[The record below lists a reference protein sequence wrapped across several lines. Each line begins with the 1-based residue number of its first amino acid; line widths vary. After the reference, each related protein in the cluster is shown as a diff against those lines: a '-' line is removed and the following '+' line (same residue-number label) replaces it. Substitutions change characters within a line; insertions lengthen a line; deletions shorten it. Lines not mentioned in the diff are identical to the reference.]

1 MKSTVRASVEYVTG
15 NLQDVTFDVFAAED
29 IKAADGVS
37 KDYYKADEKVGTI
50 TATNSN
56 GIAQMGGF
64 RQVKYYVKVKTAH
77 GYVLDGEPR
86 YVDLSY
92 RDQDT
97 PVITYDEKWQNAR
110 QKVKV
115 TVLKKKRYG
124 PCPCRWYFRTLYK
137 RRYQKYKKGGSA

>member
-1 MKSTVRASVEYVTG
+1 M
-15 NLQDVTFDVFAAED
+15 TFDVFAAED
-29 IKAADGVS
+29 IKAADGIS
-37 KDYYKADEKVGTI
+37 EDYFKADEKVGTI
-50 TATNSN
+50 TTDSN
-56 GIAQMGGF
+56 GIAQMGDLPAG
-64 RQVKYYVKVKTAH
+64 KYYVKEVKTAH

-115 TVLKKKRYG
+115 TVLKKEKIQNVSLQVVSSVFI
-124 PCPCRWYFRTLYK
+124 PVMISKC
-137 RRYQKYKKGGSA
+137 KGRGTP